1 MDIDNNTFIQQISI
15 TFHDNQENKHCPT
28 IFSNNDMNFGTFNIQ
43 LKETIINKNPMFIF
57 FSNDISG
64 SMSDYCS
71 DERTKMTHSI
81 HAIRNILTLLD
92 SYTDE
97 IEIWIQVDAF
107 DDNIEKIIPL
117 QKINHSNLD
126 SMLSS
131 LKKMRPR
138 NGTNIELALNNA
150 LKEIQSFKEKNP
162 DYLITHIFTTDGN
175 STAGT
180 SDIYSLSSLL
190 NQEIKNIFI
199 GFGLDH
205 SVLTL
210 NGLANSYSKGEY
222 FFIDEIENGGLVYGE
237 IIHSLLYSAFQ
248 DIRIGIENGFIYD
261 YKKNKWTNELYI
273 DSLFSKSNKT
283 YHLSSIHPS
292 SIIVYVVGKNMSG
305 DMVYIG
311 KKDYEINNLTSY
323 IFRQKIQELLFQ
335 CNDFFIKTDIEK
347 VLNHL
352 KQYMN
357 ECNLNDNDLLKSL
370 HDDLWIV
377 LNTEGTKLSKMFL
390 TARSNSNGKQLSYNI
405 NKIPNNKYKNF
416 DFQFDNTLLSRE
428 PLNKMNS
435 TPKQVE
441 IMRSCSQPIRDY
453 DYDSDEY

>member
-1 MDIDNNTFIQQISI
+1 MNIDNTFIQQMSI
-15 TFHDNQENKHCPT
+15 TFHDNKENKYCPI
-28 IFSNNDMNFGTFNIQ
+28 IFSNNDTQFGTFNIQ
-43 LKETIINKNPMFIF
+43 LKETLINKRPIFIF

-64 SMSDYCS
+64 SMSDSCS

-81 HAIRNILTLLD
+81 HAIRNILILLD

-97 IEIWIQVDAF
+97 IDIWIQVDAF

-117 QKINHSNLD
+117 QKLNHSNLD
-126 SMLSS
+126 NMLYS

-150 LKEIQSFKEKNP
+150 LKEIQSFKETNP

-180 SDIYSLSSLL
+180 SNIYSLSSLL
-190 NQEIKNIFI
+190 DTEIKNIFI

-210 NGLANSYSKGEY
+210 NGLANSYLKGEY
-222 FFIDEIENGGLVYGE
+222 FFIDEIENGGMVYGE

-248 DIRIGIENGFIYD
+248 DITISVNNGLIYD
-261 YKKNKWTNELYI
+261 YKKNEWTNKLYI

-292 SIIVYVVGKNMSG
+292 SIVIYFSGKKMSQEIL
-305 DMVYIG
+305 YIE

-323 IFRQKIQELLFQ
+323 IFRQKIQELLFL
-335 CNDFFIKTDIEK
+335 CNDSFIKTDIEY
-347 VLNHL
+347 VLNNL
-352 KQYMN
+352 KIYMN

-416 DFQFDNTLLSRE
+416 TFQFDDILTRE

-441 IMRSCSQPIRDY
+441 IMRSCSQPIEEY
-453 DYDSDEY
+453 DDNDEY